1 MHSKFESLSQH
12 TISRN
17 YVNII
22 WQSFEDI
29 LVTCHLPYIDWP
41 PTKDVSNPL
50 STIIYEYGF
59 SKHILVLSIIDS
71 VFCYAHFGSVID
83 AWFVSVIGIGSLT
96 DSKCAYQDTKSVMG
110 STKTCPGICRHV
122 LDRQTGSQGKKK

>member
-1 MHSKFESLSQH
+1 MHSKFESLSGH
-12 TISRN
+12 PISRN

-29 LVTCHLPYIDWP
+29 LVTCHVPYIDWP

-59 SKHILVLSIIDS
+59 SKHILVLPIIDFL
-71 VFCYAHFGSVID
+71 FCYANFGSVID
-83 AWFVSVIGIGSLT
+83 ARFVSVIAIGFLT
-96 DSKCAYQDTKSVMG
+96 DSKCAYQDTKSIMG
-110 STKTCPGICRHV
+110 STKMCPGVCRHI